1 MKAIEVGKVR
11 ESEEEVEINGMGG
24 VGKNKTVL
32 QLFPSSLI
40 PN

>member
-24 VGKNKTVL
+24 VGKNKTRSISYS
-32 QLFPSSLI
+32 QQP
-40 PN
+40 